1 MKRMIAAILVL
12 CMVLCS
18 IPVAAAASF
27 DEFFADVPATVENDA
42 SYPFAESDDETC
54 LISGNKGM
62 GGTTSALKLTFRS
75 GGTFRFSYK
84 VSSESKY
91 DYMAVTKNGTDL
103 TKSNAT
109 SYSGAMTSFQTYTM
123 EVAANDVVT
132 IGYSKDYSSD
142 RNDDTLYLKDFSC
155 KTYYGVTFTGAPAG
169 TAFTLTDSADA
180 SYAVTDGKASVPA
193 GEYRYTAEAFGYA
206 QATGSF
212 TVTDTAVEVPVTM
225 TELARHKAAFS
236 ITGLAAGTTA
246 AVTVKHGDEVMQAE
260 EDGSYLL
267 FPADYSYQVKAA
279 GYKTARGTFTLGEAD
294 TTVKVTMVPGIEWDG
309 TVADGFA
316 GGTGTQADPYLI
328 SNGEELAYLSAQVAS
343 GNAFAGKYVTLAANL
358 DMGNV
363 AFTPIGSDARRF
375 AGSFDGAYHTIDNLL
390 VSQTT
395 DYAGLFGCLDT
406 GAAVRRLTVRGSI
419 SGRGYV
425 GGIAGQADSATI
437 EACANYAT
445 VTGTSRNVGGIVG
458 RLNGKSAAR
467 STVLRCANFGTIS
480 NGTNNFSAGIVG
492 TAYYTTLSE
501 CYNVGSATGNRVGG
515 ILGQTDSNTTV
526 TSCYNAGAITLAAAG
541 NYNYAGSL
549 IGYNDGGSVSNCYY
563 LTGMQAIGRGSGDTT
578 ALTEEQLKSL
588 DTVLK
593 LGGAF
598 VNDAKNQNSGYPVL
612 AWQDADAKLIVA
624 FSVNMTG
631 ASVHVYDAQNVEQ
644 TPEEDGT
651 YRLVSGSYTYLVTRD
666 ECDDVTGSFTIDG
679 AGRTITVTL
688 SVRTYPVS
696 VTLTPAEA
704 KLVLRDADGKQWS
717 AVNGAWRLPKGSY
730 TYEASLFGYETAAG
744 SLTVTGENDSLSVT
758 LQQAARHS
766 VRIST
771 VKADDGSTLSG
782 ADITVTHAEG
792 GEQTAMNGVYSLPD
806 GTYSY
811 TVMLDGYLNVAGS
824 FTVAG
829 KDLTVTVRLEEGSNV
844 WTGKAS
850 DTAPETKTENGVTWY
865 LIKTP
870 EELAWFAAKVNGGE
884 TTINARIMVNL
895 VLNSTEAPKA
905 NRWGGIGKYSAQFGG
920 ILDGNGKTISGYY
933 SCDNDATYESASA
946 LSGYLGADG
955 VIKNVTLVG
964 MIEGNGAI
972 GAFANQSYGRIE
984 GCVSRVNVTN
994 AASYGGVTG
1003 GIAARVYASGAIVNC
1018 GNEGSVTCTLSS
1030 AYSDAKVGGIV
1041 GASYAP
1047 ITGCYNTGAINGGSN
1062 NRGYVGGIV
1071 GYTENGSVQIL
1082 NCYNTGSVTGAT
1094 CAGGIAGKHTGGT
1107 DPTVTNCYNTGS
1119 VKGASCGALVGEY
1132 AAEIRNSYYLEGS
1145 ASAATGNTKDGVNV
1159 EATAKTA
1166 AEMKE
1171 TAFVLALGNEAF
1183 HQDDGRN
1190 GGYPLL
1196 AWQGGTHVVNT
1207 AAAEAIARAAEKLTV
1222 EPTLVTENCTL
1233 ALASTVEGFDGT
1245 ITWASSNG
1253 AVITPEGVVTLPSAG
1268 TVYVKLTATLAY
1280 GGETGTKT
1288 FLITVKSLK
1297 AQNDELVTA
1306 AKSLLDSKST
1316 LNPAPGTDTNLC
1328 TYVENYLSRNNLDGI
1343 TVTVKDPGALDYP
1356 MDVAQTTGIAA
1367 DGKITYFN
1375 ADPATLGLAAH
1386 FARVSGVELTL
1397 TRGES
1402 SADITAMVILNWDL
1416 DTVRDY
1422 LEKAAASV
1430 TFDTIRNQNTSE
1442 AEIIS
1447 DLQLPQRTGAYPF
1460 VTFAWTSDSK
1470 LISIEGSTA
1479 GEVLTGRV
1487 TRPSVDTKVHLYP
1500 TLTFQLNESSL
1511 QAEGFRLTLP
1521 AEDLEPL
1528 RQQMQ
1533 KELDENYLVTKLTY
1547 VVTGEVIDPEAVNG
1561 DIQLLTARATGIENY
1576 DDYKFIVTSGNPDV
1590 AEINAYRANIYRPM
1604 PGEAAA
1610 EVTLTVTMQHK
1621 TKDVSVQK
1629 QIALKVLPLTKA
1641 ELDDAL
1647 NLMEQ
1652 VKAHY
1657 WDGLNDGANES
1668 QYAVT
1673 KSLHAF
1679 REAVAGE
1686 NGGLTWLYDY
1696 RDAHGAGI
1704 VAGDQADYSSV
1715 GGQEQYNKFKSSNPA
1730 VIAHENLVLT
1740 QPKYNTSVT
1749 VESVLEHA
1757 VFAKYA
1763 KKITSGAWYD
1773 DYFSKLTGQKV
1784 SATMTVLGT
1793 DGPNPGGDQPPV
1805 RTTVTVVLTGV
1816 NGVGAVDRT
1825 FDTTSDKTVAEALQE
1840 GLGEDYTLTV
1850 SGYGYIGSLTGPDD
1864 FNAANAG
1871 VEFWGQYYYIDGAYD
1886 TSSPL
1891 TVPVTDGAVYG
1902 IFANEKNTTGEN
1914 YGYKY
1919 NVWIHERSVTVEAE
1933 TAFDVTVCQMQGNTA
1948 VPQAG
1953 VKVYADGNVMGVSD
1967 ENGKVICRFEHAG
1980 DYVLTTGDELHTY
1993 SQCRVHVTEKPF
2005 KATVTVR
2012 LTGVNGIGAIDRTLE
2027 VSSSSTV
2034 AEALQQ
2040 GFGEDYVLTVSE
2052 YGYIGS
2058 LTGPEDFNAAN
2069 AAVAYWGQYYFVNG
2083 AYDTSSPLTVPVTAG
2098 GIYGVFANESTAD
2111 SDSYYGYKY
2120 NVWFHETALTAAAS
2134 ETFTATV
2141 YQMGTGVA
2149 PAEGVQIFC
2158 GGELLGRTA
2167 ADGTFAWHFDTAG
2180 VYVLTTGDS
2189 NHTYSQC
2196 VVTVTGKAPVCDGG
2210 ANCPS
2215 RAFPDLDPAQWY
2227 HLSTDYA
2234 ITNHLFIGFEDGTFR
2249 PNGQMSRAMFAMVL
2263 WRVAGSPASSA
2274 ALPFADVAADAWYAD
2289 AVRWAYAAGV
2299 INGVSTTAFDPES
2312 PVTREQMVTMI
2323 VRYAEKIGAVTGAR
2337 DDLSQFS
2344 DGMQVSSYALA
2355 AVRWAVAVG
2364 LLRGMGN
2371 GRLEPQGT
2379 ATRAEVATLLMRFA
2393 SLGK

>member
-54 LISGNKGM
+54 LISGNKGV

-91 DYMAVTKNGTDL
+91 DYMAVTKNGTNL
-103 TKSNAT
+103 TQSSKA

-142 RNDDTLYLKDFSC
+142 KNDDTLYLKDFSC

-180 SYAVTDGKASVPA
+180 SYAVTDA
-193 GEYRYTAEAFGYA
+193 
-206 QATGSF
+206 
-212 TVTDTAVEVPVTM
+212 AVEVPVTM
-225 TELARHKAAFS
+225 TELARHKAAFL

-246 AVTVKHGDEVMQAE
+246 AVTVKHGDNVMQAE

-343 GNAFAGKYVTLAANL
+343 GNAFAGKHVTLAANL

-425 GGIAGQADSATI
+425 
-437 EACANYAT
+437 
-445 VTGTSRNVGGIVG
+445 
-458 RLNGKSAAR
+458 
-467 STVLRCANFGTIS
+467 
-480 NGTNNFSAGIVG
+480 
-492 TAYYTTLSE
+492 
-501 CYNVGSATGNRVGG
+501 
-515 ILGQTDSNTTV
+515 
-526 TSCYNAGAITLAAAG
+526 
-541 NYNYAGSL
+541 
-549 IGYNDGGSVSNCYY
+549 
-563 LTGMQAIGRGSGDTT
+563 
-578 ALTEEQLKSL
+578 
-588 DTVLK
+588 
-593 LGGAF
+593 
-598 VNDAKNQNSGYPVL
+598 
-612 AWQDADAKLIVA
+612 
-624 FSVNMTG
+624 
-631 ASVHVYDAQNVEQ
+631 
-644 TPEEDGT
+644 
-651 YRLVSGSYTYLVTRD
+651 
-666 ECDDVTGSFTIDG
+666 
-679 AGRTITVTL
+679 
-688 SVRTYPVS
+688 
-696 VTLTPAEA
+696 
-704 KLVLRDADGKQWS
+704 
-717 AVNGAWRLPKGSY
+717 
-730 TYEASLFGYETAAG
+730 
-744 SLTVTGENDSLSVT
+744 
-758 LQQAARHS
+758 
-766 VRIST
+766 
-771 VKADDGSTLSG
+771 
-782 ADITVTHAEG
+782 
-792 GEQTAMNGVYSLPD
+792 
-806 GTYSY
+806 
-811 TVMLDGYLNVAGS
+811 
-824 FTVAG
+824 
-829 KDLTVTVRLEEGSNV
+829 
-844 WTGKAS
+844 
-850 DTAPETKTENGVTWY
+850 
-865 LIKTP
+865 
-870 EELAWFAAKVNGGE
+870 
-884 TTINARIMVNL
+884 
-895 VLNSTEAPKA
+895 
-905 NRWGGIGKYSAQFGG
+905 
-920 ILDGNGKTISGYY
+920 
-933 SCDNDATYESASA
+933 
-946 LSGYLGADG
+946 
-955 VIKNVTLVG
+955 
-964 MIEGNGAI
+964 
-972 GAFANQSYGRIE
+972 
-984 GCVSRVNVTN
+984 
-994 AASYGGVTG
+994 
-1003 GIAARVYASGAIVNC
+1003 
-1018 GNEGSVTCTLSS
+1018 
-1030 AYSDAKVGGIV
+1030 
-1041 GASYAP
+1041 
-1047 ITGCYNTGAINGGSN
+1047 
-1062 NRGYVGGIV
+1062 
-1071 GYTENGSVQIL
+1071 
-1082 NCYNTGSVTGAT
+1082 
-1094 CAGGIAGKHTGGT
+1094 GGIAGKHTGGT

-1171 TAFVLALGNEAF
+1171 TAFVLALGNEVF

-1253 AVITPEGVVTLPSAG
+1253 AVITPEGVVTLPSTG

-1316 LNPAPGTDTNLC
+1316 LNPVPGTDTNLC

-1500 TLTFQLNESSL
+1500 TLTLQLNESSL

-1576 DDYKFIVTSGNPDV
+1576 DDYKFIVTSGDPDV

-1933 TAFDVTVCQMQGNTA
+1933 TAFDVTVYQMQGNTA

-2120 NVWFHETALTAAAS
+2120 NVWFHETAFAAAAG

-2312 PVTREQMVTMI
+2312 PVTREQMATMV
-2323 VRYAEKIGAVTGAR
+2323 VRYAEKTGAVTGAR

>member
-54 LISGNKGM
+54 LISGNKGV
-62 GGTTSALKLTFRS
+62 GRTTSALKLTFRS

-84 VSSESKY
+84 VSSESNY
-91 DYMAVTKNGTDL
+91 DYMAVTKNGTNL
-103 TKSNAT
+103 TQSSKA

-132 IGYSKDYSSD
+132 IGYSKDYGGD
-142 RNDDTLYLKDFSC
+142 QNDDTLYLKDFSC

-212 TVTDTAVEVPVTM
+212 TVTDAAVEVPVTM

-316 GGTGTQADPYLI
+316 GGTGTQADPYQI

-343 GNAFAGKYVTLAANL
+343 GNAFAGKHVTLAANL

-758 LQQAARHS
+758 LQQAARHN
-766 VRIST
+766 VRFAT
-771 VKADDGSTLSG
+771 VKAEDGSTLSG

-792 GEQTAMNGVYSLPD
+792 GEQTAVNGVYSLPD

-811 TVMLDGYLNVAGS
+811 TVMLDGYLNVAGF

-905 NRWGGIGKYSAQFGG
+905 NRWGGIGKYSAVWRH
-920 ILDGNGKTISGYY
+920 SGR
-933 SCDNDATYESASA
+933 
-946 LSGYLGADG
+946 
-955 VIKNVTLVG
+955 
-964 MIEGNGAI
+964 
-972 GAFANQSYGRIE
+972 QR
-984 GCVSRVNVTN
+984 
-994 AASYGGVTG
+994 
-1003 GIAARVYASGAIVNC
+1003 
-1018 GNEGSVTCTLSS
+1018 
-1030 AYSDAKVGGIV
+1030 
-1041 GASYAP
+1041 
-1047 ITGCYNTGAINGGSN
+1047 
-1062 NRGYVGGIV
+1062 
-1071 GYTENGSVQIL
+1071 
-1082 NCYNTGSVTGAT
+1082 
-1094 CAGGIAGKHTGGT
+1094 
-1107 DPTVTNCYNTGS
+1107 
-1119 VKGASCGALVGEY
+1119 
-1132 AAEIRNSYYLEGS
+1132 
-1145 ASAATGNTKDGVNV
+1145 
-1159 EATAKTA
+1159 
-1166 AEMKE
+1166 
-1171 TAFVLALGNEAF
+1171 
-1183 HQDDGRN
+1183 QDDQR
-1190 GGYPLL
+1190 L
-1196 AWQGGTHVVNT
+1196 
-1207 AAAEAIARAAEKLTV
+1207 
-1222 EPTLVTENCTL
+1222 
-1233 ALASTVEGFDGT
+1233 
-1245 ITWASSNG
+1245 
-1253 AVITPEGVVTLPSAG
+1253 
-1268 TVYVKLTATLAY
+1268 
-1280 GGETGTKT
+1280 
-1288 FLITVKSLK
+1288 
-1297 AQNDELVTA
+1297 
-1306 AKSLLDSKST
+1306 
-1316 LNPAPGTDTNLC
+1316 
-1328 TYVENYLSRNNLDGI
+1328 
-1343 TVTVKDPGALDYP
+1343 
-1356 MDVAQTTGIAA
+1356 
-1367 DGKITYFN
+1367 
-1375 ADPATLGLAAH
+1375 
-1386 FARVSGVELTL
+1386 
-1397 TRGES
+1397 
-1402 SADITAMVILNWDL
+1402 
-1416 DTVRDY
+1416 
-1422 LEKAAASV
+1422 
-1430 TFDTIRNQNTSE
+1430 
-1442 AEIIS
+1442 
-1447 DLQLPQRTGAYPF
+1447 LQLR
-1460 VTFAWTSDSK
+1460 
-1470 LISIEGSTA
+1470 
-1479 GEVLTGRV
+1479 
-1487 TRPSVDTKVHLYP
+1487 
-1500 TLTFQLNESSL
+1500 
-1511 QAEGFRLTLP
+1511 
-1521 AEDLEPL
+1521 
-1528 RQQMQ
+1528 
-1533 KELDENYLVTKLTY
+1533 
-1547 VVTGEVIDPEAVNG
+1547 
-1561 DIQLLTARATGIENY
+1561 
-1576 DDYKFIVTSGNPDV
+1576 
-1590 AEINAYRANIYRPM
+1590 
-1604 PGEAAA
+1604 
-1610 EVTLTVTMQHK
+1610 
-1621 TKDVSVQK
+1621 
-1629 QIALKVLPLTKA
+1629 
-1641 ELDDAL
+1641 
-1647 NLMEQ
+1647 
-1652 VKAHY
+1652 
-1657 WDGLNDGANES
+1657 
-1668 QYAVT
+1668 
-1673 KSLHAF
+1673 
-1679 REAVAGE
+1679 
-1686 NGGLTWLYDY
+1686 
-1696 RDAHGAGI
+1696 
-1704 VAGDQADYSSV
+1704 
-1715 GGQEQYNKFKSSNPA
+1715 
-1730 VIAHENLVLT
+1730 
-1740 QPKYNTSVT
+1740 
-1749 VESVLEHA
+1749 
-1757 VFAKYA
+1757 
-1763 KKITSGAWYD
+1763 
-1773 DYFSKLTGQKV
+1773 
-1784 SATMTVLGT
+1784 
-1793 DGPNPGGDQPPV
+1793 
-1805 RTTVTVVLTGV
+1805 
-1816 NGVGAVDRT
+1816 
-1825 FDTTSDKTVAEALQE
+1825 
-1840 GLGEDYTLTV
+1840 
-1850 SGYGYIGSLTGPDD
+1850 
-1864 FNAANAG
+1864 
-1871 VEFWGQYYYIDGAYD
+1871 
-1886 TSSPL
+1886 
-1891 TVPVTDGAVYG
+1891 
-1902 IFANEKNTTGEN
+1902 
-1914 YGYKY
+1914 
-1919 NVWIHERSVTVEAE
+1919 
-1933 TAFDVTVCQMQGNTA
+1933 
-1948 VPQAG
+1948 
-1953 VKVYADGNVMGVSD
+1953 
-1967 ENGKVICRFEHAG
+1967 
-1980 DYVLTTGDELHTY
+1980 
-1993 SQCRVHVTEKPF
+1993 
-2005 KATVTVR
+2005 
-2012 LTGVNGIGAIDRTLE
+2012 
-2027 VSSSSTV
+2027 
-2034 AEALQQ
+2034 
-2040 GFGEDYVLTVSE
+2040 
-2052 YGYIGS
+2052 
-2058 LTGPEDFNAAN
+2058 
-2069 AAVAYWGQYYFVNG
+2069 
-2083 AYDTSSPLTVPVTAG
+2083 
-2098 GIYGVFANESTAD
+2098 
-2111 SDSYYGYKY
+2111 
-2120 NVWFHETALTAAAS
+2120 
-2134 ETFTATV
+2134 
-2141 YQMGTGVA
+2141 
-2149 PAEGVQIFC
+2149 
-2158 GGELLGRTA
+2158 
-2167 ADGTFAWHFDTAG
+2167 
-2180 VYVLTTGDS
+2180 
-2189 NHTYSQC
+2189 
-2196 VVTVTGKAPVCDGG
+2196 
-2210 ANCPS
+2210 
-2215 RAFPDLDPAQWY
+2215 
-2227 HLSTDYA
+2227 
-2234 ITNHLFIGFEDGTFR
+2234 
-2249 PNGQMSRAMFAMVL
+2249 
-2263 WRVAGSPASSA
+2263 
-2274 ALPFADVAADAWYAD
+2274 
-2289 AVRWAYAAGV
+2289 
-2299 INGVSTTAFDPES
+2299 
-2312 PVTREQMVTMI
+2312 
-2323 VRYAEKIGAVTGAR
+2323 
-2337 DDLSQFS
+2337 
-2344 DGMQVSSYALA
+2344 
-2355 AVRWAVAVG
+2355 
-2364 LLRGMGN
+2364 
-2371 GRLEPQGT
+2371 
-2379 ATRAEVATLLMRFA
+2379 
-2393 SLGK
+2393 

>member
-54 LISGNKGM
+54 LISGNKGV

-212 TVTDTAVEVPVTM
+212 TVTDAAVEVPVTM

-631 ASVHVYDAQNVEQ
+631 ASVHVYDAQNMEQ

-744 SLTVTGENDSLSVT
+744 SLTVTGESDSLHVT

-766 VRIST
+766 VRFAT
-771 VKADDGSTLSG
+771 VKAEDGSTLSG

-792 GEQTAMNGVYSLPD
+792 GEQTAVNGVYSLPD

-829 KDLTVTVRLEEGSNV
+829 KDLTVTVRLEE
-844 WTGKAS
+844 
-850 DTAPETKTENGVTWY
+850 
-865 LIKTP
+865 
-870 EELAWFAAKVNGGE
+870 
-884 TTINARIMVNL
+884 
-895 VLNSTEAPKA
+895 
-905 NRWGGIGKYSAQFGG
+905 
-920 ILDGNGKTISGYY
+920 
-933 SCDNDATYESASA
+933 
-946 LSGYLGADG
+946 
-955 VIKNVTLVG
+955 
-964 MIEGNGAI
+964 
-972 GAFANQSYGRIE
+972 AF
-984 GCVSRVNVTN
+984 
-994 AASYGGVTG
+994 
-1003 GIAARVYASGAIVNC
+1003 
-1018 GNEGSVTCTLSS
+1018 
-1030 AYSDAKVGGIV
+1030 
-1041 GASYAP
+1041 P
-1047 ITGCYNTGAINGGSN
+1047 
-1062 NRGYVGGIV
+1062 
-1071 GYTENGSVQIL
+1071 
-1082 NCYNTGSVTGAT
+1082 
-1094 CAGGIAGKHTGGT
+1094 
-1107 DPTVTNCYNTGS
+1107 
-1119 VKGASCGALVGEY
+1119 
-1132 AAEIRNSYYLEGS
+1132 
-1145 ASAATGNTKDGVNV
+1145 
-1159 EATAKTA
+1159 
-1166 AEMKE
+1166 
-1171 TAFVLALGNEAF
+1171 
-1183 HQDDGRN
+1183 
-1190 GGYPLL
+1190 
-1196 AWQGGTHVVNT
+1196 
-1207 AAAEAIARAAEKLTV
+1207 
-1222 EPTLVTENCTL
+1222 
-1233 ALASTVEGFDGT
+1233 
-1245 ITWASSNG
+1245 
-1253 AVITPEGVVTLPSAG
+1253 
-1268 TVYVKLTATLAY
+1268 
-1280 GGETGTKT
+1280 
-1288 FLITVKSLK
+1288 
-1297 AQNDELVTA
+1297 
-1306 AKSLLDSKST
+1306 
-1316 LNPAPGTDTNLC
+1316 
-1328 TYVENYLSRNNLDGI
+1328 
-1343 TVTVKDPGALDYP
+1343 
-1356 MDVAQTTGIAA
+1356 
-1367 DGKITYFN
+1367 
-1375 ADPATLGLAAH
+1375 
-1386 FARVSGVELTL
+1386 
-1397 TRGES
+1397 
-1402 SADITAMVILNWDL
+1402 
-1416 DTVRDY
+1416 
-1422 LEKAAASV
+1422 
-1430 TFDTIRNQNTSE
+1430 
-1442 AEIIS
+1442 
-1447 DLQLPQRTGAYPF
+1447 
-1460 VTFAWTSDSK
+1460 
-1470 LISIEGSTA
+1470 
-1479 GEVLTGRV
+1479 
-1487 TRPSVDTKVHLYP
+1487 
-1500 TLTFQLNESSL
+1500 
-1511 QAEGFRLTLP
+1511 
-1521 AEDLEPL
+1521 
-1528 RQQMQ
+1528 
-1533 KELDENYLVTKLTY
+1533 
-1547 VVTGEVIDPEAVNG
+1547 
-1561 DIQLLTARATGIENY
+1561 
-1576 DDYKFIVTSGNPDV
+1576 VTS
-1590 AEINAYRANIYRPM
+1590 AE
-1604 PGEAAA
+1604 
-1610 EVTLTVTMQHK
+1610 
-1621 TKDVSVQK
+1621 
-1629 QIALKVLPLTKA
+1629 
-1641 ELDDAL
+1641 
-1647 NLMEQ
+1647 
-1652 VKAHY
+1652 
-1657 WDGLNDGANES
+1657 
-1668 QYAVT
+1668 
-1673 KSLHAF
+1673 
-1679 REAVAGE
+1679 
-1686 NGGLTWLYDY
+1686 
-1696 RDAHGAGI
+1696 
-1704 VAGDQADYSSV
+1704 
-1715 GGQEQYNKFKSSNPA
+1715 
-1730 VIAHENLVLT
+1730 
-1740 QPKYNTSVT
+1740 
-1749 VESVLEHA
+1749 
-1757 VFAKYA
+1757 
-1763 KKITSGAWYD
+1763 
-1773 DYFSKLTGQKV
+1773 
-1784 SATMTVLGT
+1784 
-1793 DGPNPGGDQPPV
+1793 
-1805 RTTVTVVLTGV
+1805 
-1816 NGVGAVDRT
+1816 
-1825 FDTTSDKTVAEALQE
+1825 
-1840 GLGEDYTLTV
+1840 
-1850 SGYGYIGSLTGPDD
+1850 
-1864 FNAANAG
+1864 
-1871 VEFWGQYYYIDGAYD
+1871 
-1886 TSSPL
+1886 
-1891 TVPVTDGAVYG
+1891 
-1902 IFANEKNTTGEN
+1902 
-1914 YGYKY
+1914 
-1919 NVWIHERSVTVEAE
+1919 
-1933 TAFDVTVCQMQGNTA
+1933 
-1948 VPQAG
+1948 
-1953 VKVYADGNVMGVSD
+1953 
-1967 ENGKVICRFEHAG
+1967 
-1980 DYVLTTGDELHTY
+1980 
-1993 SQCRVHVTEKPF
+1993 
-2005 KATVTVR
+2005 
-2012 LTGVNGIGAIDRTLE
+2012 
-2027 VSSSSTV
+2027 
-2034 AEALQQ
+2034 
-2040 GFGEDYVLTVSE
+2040 
-2052 YGYIGS
+2052 
-2058 LTGPEDFNAAN
+2058 
-2069 AAVAYWGQYYFVNG
+2069 
-2083 AYDTSSPLTVPVTAG
+2083 
-2098 GIYGVFANESTAD
+2098 
-2111 SDSYYGYKY
+2111 
-2120 NVWFHETALTAAAS
+2120 
-2134 ETFTATV
+2134 
-2141 YQMGTGVA
+2141 
-2149 PAEGVQIFC
+2149 
-2158 GGELLGRTA
+2158 
-2167 ADGTFAWHFDTAG
+2167 
-2180 VYVLTTGDS
+2180 
-2189 NHTYSQC
+2189 
-2196 VVTVTGKAPVCDGG
+2196 
-2210 ANCPS
+2210 
-2215 RAFPDLDPAQWY
+2215 
-2227 HLSTDYA
+2227 
-2234 ITNHLFIGFEDGTFR
+2234 
-2249 PNGQMSRAMFAMVL
+2249 
-2263 WRVAGSPASSA
+2263 
-2274 ALPFADVAADAWYAD
+2274 
-2289 AVRWAYAAGV
+2289 
-2299 INGVSTTAFDPES
+2299 
-2312 PVTREQMVTMI
+2312 
-2323 VRYAEKIGAVTGAR
+2323 
-2337 DDLSQFS
+2337 
-2344 DGMQVSSYALA
+2344 
-2355 AVRWAVAVG
+2355 
-2364 LLRGMGN
+2364 
-2371 GRLEPQGT
+2371 
-2379 ATRAEVATLLMRFA
+2379 
-2393 SLGK
+2393 

>member
-212 TVTDTAVEVPVTM
+212 TVTDAAVEVPVTM
-225 TELARHKAAFS
+225 TELARYKAAFL

-343 GNAFAGKYVTLAANL
+343 GNAFAGKHVTLAANL

-541 NYNYAGSL
+541 NHNYAGSL
-549 IGYNDGGSVSNCYY
+549 IGYNDDGSVSNCYY

-758 LQQAARHS
+758 LQQAARHN
-766 VRIST
+766 VRFAT
-771 VKADDGSTLSG
+771 VKAEDGSALSG

-792 GEQTAMNGVYSLPD
+792 GEQTAVNGVYSLPD

-811 TVMLDGYLNVAGS
+811 AVMLDGYLNVAGS

-850 DTAPETKTENGVTWY
+850 IPRRRRR
-865 LIKTP
+865 P
-870 EELAWFAAKVNGGE
+870 
-884 TTINARIMVNL
+884 
-895 VLNSTEAPKA
+895 
-905 NRWGGIGKYSAQFGG
+905 
-920 ILDGNGKTISGYY
+920 
-933 SCDNDATYESASA
+933 
-946 LSGYLGADG
+946 
-955 VIKNVTLVG
+955 
-964 MIEGNGAI
+964 
-972 GAFANQSYGRIE
+972 
-984 GCVSRVNVTN
+984 
-994 AASYGGVTG
+994 
-1003 GIAARVYASGAIVNC
+1003 
-1018 GNEGSVTCTLSS
+1018 
-1030 AYSDAKVGGIV
+1030 
-1041 GASYAP
+1041 
-1047 ITGCYNTGAINGGSN
+1047 
-1062 NRGYVGGIV
+1062 
-1071 GYTENGSVQIL
+1071 
-1082 NCYNTGSVTGAT
+1082 
-1094 CAGGIAGKHTGGT
+1094 
-1107 DPTVTNCYNTGS
+1107 
-1119 VKGASCGALVGEY
+1119 
-1132 AAEIRNSYYLEGS
+1132 
-1145 ASAATGNTKDGVNV
+1145 
-1159 EATAKTA
+1159 KTA
-1166 AEMKE
+1166 
-1171 TAFVLALGNEAF
+1171 
-1183 HQDDGRN
+1183 
-1190 GGYPLL
+1190 
-1196 AWQGGTHVVNT
+1196 
-1207 AAAEAIARAAEKLTV
+1207 
-1222 EPTLVTENCTL
+1222 
-1233 ALASTVEGFDGT
+1233 
-1245 ITWASSNG
+1245 
-1253 AVITPEGVVTLPSAG
+1253 
-1268 TVYVKLTATLAY
+1268 
-1280 GGETGTKT
+1280 
-1288 FLITVKSLK
+1288 
-1297 AQNDELVTA
+1297 
-1306 AKSLLDSKST
+1306 
-1316 LNPAPGTDTNLC
+1316 
-1328 TYVENYLSRNNLDGI
+1328 
-1343 TVTVKDPGALDYP
+1343 
-1356 MDVAQTTGIAA
+1356 
-1367 DGKITYFN
+1367 
-1375 ADPATLGLAAH
+1375 
-1386 FARVSGVELTL
+1386 
-1397 TRGES
+1397 
-1402 SADITAMVILNWDL
+1402 
-1416 DTVRDY
+1416 
-1422 LEKAAASV
+1422 
-1430 TFDTIRNQNTSE
+1430 
-1442 AEIIS
+1442 
-1447 DLQLPQRTGAYPF
+1447 
-1460 VTFAWTSDSK
+1460 
-1470 LISIEGSTA
+1470 
-1479 GEVLTGRV
+1479 
-1487 TRPSVDTKVHLYP
+1487 
-1500 TLTFQLNESSL
+1500 
-1511 QAEGFRLTLP
+1511 
-1521 AEDLEPL
+1521 
-1528 RQQMQ
+1528 
-1533 KELDENYLVTKLTY
+1533 
-1547 VVTGEVIDPEAVNG
+1547 
-1561 DIQLLTARATGIENY
+1561 
-1576 DDYKFIVTSGNPDV
+1576 
-1590 AEINAYRANIYRPM
+1590 
-1604 PGEAAA
+1604 
-1610 EVTLTVTMQHK
+1610 
-1621 TKDVSVQK
+1621 
-1629 QIALKVLPLTKA
+1629 
-1641 ELDDAL
+1641 
-1647 NLMEQ
+1647 
-1652 VKAHY
+1652 
-1657 WDGLNDGANES
+1657 
-1668 QYAVT
+1668 
-1673 KSLHAF
+1673 
-1679 REAVAGE
+1679 
-1686 NGGLTWLYDY
+1686 
-1696 RDAHGAGI
+1696 
-1704 VAGDQADYSSV
+1704 
-1715 GGQEQYNKFKSSNPA
+1715 
-1730 VIAHENLVLT
+1730 
-1740 QPKYNTSVT
+1740 
-1749 VESVLEHA
+1749 
-1757 VFAKYA
+1757 
-1763 KKITSGAWYD
+1763 
-1773 DYFSKLTGQKV
+1773 
-1784 SATMTVLGT
+1784 
-1793 DGPNPGGDQPPV
+1793 
-1805 RTTVTVVLTGV
+1805 
-1816 NGVGAVDRT
+1816 
-1825 FDTTSDKTVAEALQE
+1825 
-1840 GLGEDYTLTV
+1840 
-1850 SGYGYIGSLTGPDD
+1850 
-1864 FNAANAG
+1864 
-1871 VEFWGQYYYIDGAYD
+1871 
-1886 TSSPL
+1886 
-1891 TVPVTDGAVYG
+1891 
-1902 IFANEKNTTGEN
+1902 
-1914 YGYKY
+1914 
-1919 NVWIHERSVTVEAE
+1919 
-1933 TAFDVTVCQMQGNTA
+1933 
-1948 VPQAG
+1948 
-1953 VKVYADGNVMGVSD
+1953 
-1967 ENGKVICRFEHAG
+1967 
-1980 DYVLTTGDELHTY
+1980 
-1993 SQCRVHVTEKPF
+1993 
-2005 KATVTVR
+2005 
-2012 LTGVNGIGAIDRTLE
+2012 
-2027 VSSSSTV
+2027 
-2034 AEALQQ
+2034 
-2040 GFGEDYVLTVSE
+2040 
-2052 YGYIGS
+2052 
-2058 LTGPEDFNAAN
+2058 
-2069 AAVAYWGQYYFVNG
+2069 
-2083 AYDTSSPLTVPVTAG
+2083 
-2098 GIYGVFANESTAD
+2098 
-2111 SDSYYGYKY
+2111 
-2120 NVWFHETALTAAAS
+2120 
-2134 ETFTATV
+2134 
-2141 YQMGTGVA
+2141 
-2149 PAEGVQIFC
+2149 
-2158 GGELLGRTA
+2158 
-2167 ADGTFAWHFDTAG
+2167 
-2180 VYVLTTGDS
+2180 
-2189 NHTYSQC
+2189 
-2196 VVTVTGKAPVCDGG
+2196 
-2210 ANCPS
+2210 
-2215 RAFPDLDPAQWY
+2215 
-2227 HLSTDYA
+2227 
-2234 ITNHLFIGFEDGTFR
+2234 
-2249 PNGQMSRAMFAMVL
+2249 
-2263 WRVAGSPASSA
+2263 
-2274 ALPFADVAADAWYAD
+2274 
-2289 AVRWAYAAGV
+2289 
-2299 INGVSTTAFDPES
+2299 
-2312 PVTREQMVTMI
+2312 
-2323 VRYAEKIGAVTGAR
+2323 
-2337 DDLSQFS
+2337 
-2344 DGMQVSSYALA
+2344 
-2355 AVRWAVAVG
+2355 
-2364 LLRGMGN
+2364 
-2371 GRLEPQGT
+2371 
-2379 ATRAEVATLLMRFA
+2379 
-2393 SLGK
+2393 

>member
-54 LISGNKGM
+54 LISGNKGV
-62 GGTTSALKLTFRS
+62 GRTTSALKLTFRS

-84 VSSESKY
+84 VSSESNY
-91 DYMAVTKNGTDL
+91 DYMAVTKNGTNL
-103 TKSNAT
+103 TQSSKA

-132 IGYSKDYSSD
+132 IGYSKDYGGD
-142 RNDDTLYLKDFSC
+142 QNDDTLYLKDFSC

-212 TVTDTAVEVPVTM
+212 TVTDAAVEVPVTM

-328 SNGEELAYLSAQVAS
+328 SNGEELGYLSAQVAS

-541 NYNYAGSL
+541 NHNYAVSL

-696 VTLTPAEA
+696 VALTPAEA

-730 TYEASLFGYETAAG
+730 TYEASLFGYETASG
-744 SLTVTGENDSLSVT
+744 SLTVTGENDSLHVT

-766 VRIST
+766 VRIAT
-771 VKADDGSTLSG
+771 VKADDGSALSG
-782 ADITVTHAEG
+782 ADISVTHAEG
-792 GEQTAMNGVYSLPD
+792 GEQTAVNGVYSLPD

-811 TVMLDGYLNVAGS
+811 AVMLDGYLNVAGS

-850 DTAPETKTENGVTWY
+850 DTAPETKSENGVTWY

-905 NRWGGIGKYSAQFGG
+905 NRWGGFGKYNLQYSG
-920 ILDGNGKTISGYY
+920 IFDGNGKTISGYY
-933 SCDNDATYESASA
+933 SCDNDDTYESAMG
-946 LSGYLGADG
+946 LCGYLGADG

-964 MIEGNGAI
+964 MIEGDGAI

-984 GCVSRVNVTN
+984 GCVSRVNITN

-1094 CAGGIAGKHTGGT
+1094 CVGGIAGKHTGGT

-1119 VKGASCGALVGEY
+1119 VKGASC
-1132 AAEIRNSYYLEGS
+1132 
-1145 ASAATGNTKDGVNV
+1145 
-1159 EATAKTA
+1159 
-1166 AEMKE
+1166 
-1171 TAFVLALGNEAF
+1171 
-1183 HQDDGRN
+1183 
-1190 GGYPLL
+1190 
-1196 AWQGGTHVVNT
+1196 
-1207 AAAEAIARAAEKLTV
+1207 
-1222 EPTLVTENCTL
+1222 
-1233 ALASTVEGFDGT
+1233 
-1245 ITWASSNG
+1245 
-1253 AVITPEGVVTLPSAG
+1253 
-1268 TVYVKLTATLAY
+1268 
-1280 GGETGTKT
+1280 
-1288 FLITVKSLK
+1288 
-1297 AQNDELVTA
+1297 
-1306 AKSLLDSKST
+1306 
-1316 LNPAPGTDTNLC
+1316 
-1328 TYVENYLSRNNLDGI
+1328 
-1343 TVTVKDPGALDYP
+1343 GALDYP

-1500 TLTFQLNESSL
+1500 TLTFQLNEGTM
-1511 QAEGFRLTLP
+1511 QTEGFRLTLP

-1576 DDYKFIVTSGNPDV
+1576 DDYKFIVTSDDPDV

-1629 QIALKVLPLTKA
+1629 QITLKVLPLTKA

-1652 VKAHY
+1652 AKAHY

-1805 RTTVTVVLTGV
+1805 KTTVTVVLTGV

-1919 NVWIHERSVTVEAE
+1919 NVWIHERSVTAEAE